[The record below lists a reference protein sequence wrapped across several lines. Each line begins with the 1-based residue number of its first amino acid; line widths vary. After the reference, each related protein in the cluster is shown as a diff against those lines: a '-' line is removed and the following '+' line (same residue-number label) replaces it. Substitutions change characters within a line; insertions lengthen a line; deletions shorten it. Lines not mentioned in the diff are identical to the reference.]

1 MQADGGPAMP
11 AGRRQ
16 HADGLTRFD
25 YLADR
30 HRRSD
35 RLIGAPKLASDA
47 DVADHDDS
55 TARHQAGEGHH
66 TRAGGAD
73 GNAISSGQV
82 DSPMPGEPPRG
93 WRVECPN
100 YGERPVE
107 RRRPSAGL
115 GPHR

>member
-1 MQADGGPAMP
+1 MP
-11 AGRRQ
+11 AVRRQ
-16 HADGLTRFD
+16 HAYRVTRFD
-25 YLADR
+25 RLADR
-30 HRRSD
+30 HRRGD

-47 DVADHDDS
+47 DMADDDDS

-93 WRVECPN
+93 RRVECPN
-100 YGERPVE
+100 HGKRRVE
-107 RRRPSAGL
+107 RRHPSAGL
-115 GPHR
+115 GSYR

>member
-11 AGRRQ
+11 AVRRQ
-16 HADGLTRFD
+16 HAYRVTRFD
-25 YLADR
+25 RLADR
-30 HRRSD
+30 HRRGD

-47 DVADHDDS
+47 DMADDDDS

-93 WRVECPN
+93 GRVECPN
-100 YGERPVE
+100 HGERRVE
-107 RRRPSAGL
+107 RRHPPAGL
-115 GPHR
+115 GSYR